1 MLKINNSFKIVF
13 DLFLFILLAAVYC
26 AQPTGIP
33 IHEYIGTGIYILF
46 IIHLAYNYKWIIYA
60 GKKLFDRTV
69 GIRIKFMY
77 AVDALLLATI
87 IVIGLS
93 GIMISHVIFK
103 LGIMP
108 VWRPLHSIASAVSIV
123 LLTIHIGIHG
133 NMIINT
139 VKNKIRLPFLVTKI
153 AASVVFVIILC
164 AGIYGDVV
172 SKTGPVGNQYTGR
185 PRFETVLALFER
197 SVNLLSG
204 PPEYVRNRAA
214 GGINSESN
222 ENNGTESRGAGRN
235 NPGSGENNGTET
247 RETGRNNPRSG
258 GNNAIETSEER
269 EWQGPPRNNFN
280 LNVFLI
286 SVSNYLAFILL
297 CSIFVFLIDTKIKKC
312 SSSRKRKALE
322 TQK

>member
-1 MLKINNSFKIVF
+1 MLKVNNSFKVVF
-13 DLFLFILLAAVYC
+13 DLVLFILLVAVYC

-46 IIHLAYNYKWIIYA
+46 IIHLAYNYKWIINVS
-60 GKKLFDRTV
+60 KKLFDRTV
-69 GIRIKFMY
+69 DIRIKFMY
-77 AVDALLLATI
+77 AVDGLLLAAF

-123 LLTIHIGIHG
+123 LLSIHIGLHG

-214 GGINSESN
+214 GGINSE
-222 ENNGTESRGAGRN
+222 NNSTEARGAGRN
-235 NPGSGENNGTET
+235 NPGSGENNGTEA
-247 RETGRNNPRSG
+247 RERGRNNPRSG
-258 GNNAIETSEER
+258 ENNATETSEGR
-269 EWQGPPRNNFN
+269 EWQGPPQNNFN
-280 LNVFLI
+280 LNVLLI

-297 CSIFVFLIDTKIKKC
+297 CSIIVFLMDTKIK
-312 SSSRKRKALE
+312 SVAQQE
-322 TQK
+322 A